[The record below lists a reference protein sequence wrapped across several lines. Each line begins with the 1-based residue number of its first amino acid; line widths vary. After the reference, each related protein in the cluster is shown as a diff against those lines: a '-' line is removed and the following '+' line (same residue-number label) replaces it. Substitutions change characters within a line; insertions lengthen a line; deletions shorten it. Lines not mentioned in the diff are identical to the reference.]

1 MRMVGNLFDDERI
14 WKMFIFGKKCEKRL
28 HV

>member
-1 MRMVGNLFDDERI
+1 MRIVGNLFDVERI
-14 WKMFIFGKKCEKRL
+14 WKMFIFEKKCEKRL